1 MGKKVFKKFRKKIKS
16 LFFYDLVT
24 NYFGKYKKS
33 YSENFGE
40 DLFINF
46 FFKDVKKGFYV
57 DIGCN
62 LPKNSSLTYLLYKK
76 GWSGINVDIS
86 KRAINLNKVIRRR
99 DTSLNVS
106 IGNQEKIVNSY
117 IFYDNCSMNTVD
129 EKFKK
134 YTQKS
139 VNKKP
144 EILKIQQL
152 TLDSVL
158 KKFKVNQINYLNIDV
173 EGNEMN
179 TLNGFSIN
187 KFSPDLVSIEIH
199 DKNCPPLSNK
209 IYKYFLDKKYSLVS
223 IYGWTYFFSKNNN
236 KKIHFNI

>member
-16 LFFYDLVT
+16 LFFFDLVK

-86 KRAINLNKVIRRR
+86 IRAINLNKVIRRR

>member
-1 MGKKVFKKFRKKIKS
+1 MFKKFRKKLKS
-16 LFFYDLVT
+16 SYLYDLLT

-40 DLFINF
+40 DLFVNY
-46 FFKDVKKGFYV
+46 FFKDVKEGFYI

-76 GWSGINVDIS
+76 GWRGINVDIS
-86 KRAINLNKVIRRR
+86 KRVINLNKVIRPR
-99 DTSLNVS
+99 DINLNIS
-106 IGNQEKIVNSY
+106 IGKEEKIVNSY

-129 EKFKK
+129 KKFSE

-144 EILKIQQL
+144 KIVKIQQRM
-152 TLDSVL
+152 LDSVL
-158 KKFKVNQINYLNIDV
+158 EKFKVNKINYLNIDV

-179 TLNGFSIN
+179 TLDGFSLH

-199 DKNCPPLSNK
+199 DKICPPLSNK
-209 IYKYFLDKKYSLVS
+209 IYKYFLDKKYYLVS
-223 IYGWTYFFSKNNN
+223 IYGWTYFFSKKNNN
-236 KKIHFNI
+236 KIHFNI

>member
-1 MGKKVFKKFRKKIKS
+1 MFKKFRKKIKS

-99 DTSLNVS
+99 DISLNVS